1 MAERRL
7 IQTSGPIK
15 CSSRPTHT
23 YILDKLDKLW
33 LVDQNGSVKLQP
45 VKKFFTPHSYFAFP
59 RIRGFNNK
67 LIREKSSHLDRLTLL
82 QVVTDSYDTLKQLN
96 DLRSEEGTGS
106 VVKGIGV
113 ILGKTIEAVGKGGSE
128 IIRAIGSGIK
138 DGLEGFGDLDKK
150 VVDSIGQNTGT
161 IIRSS
166 GEAFHDTASG
176 AGTFF
181 QKILGGISGSIIW
194 GVLILLIGALLYTR
208 IANHCSLKKLINK
221 GKNDDPAIETSSE
234 ACPTCE
240 LPPRPESQK
249 FTCT

>member
-1 MAERRL
+1 M
-7 IQTSGPIK
+7 
-15 CSSRPTHT
+15 
-23 YILDKLDKLW
+23 DKLDKLW
-33 LVDQNGSVKLQP
+33 LVDQNGSVKLQL
-45 VKKFFTPHSYFAFP
+45 VKKFFTPHSSFAFP

-113 ILGKTIEAVGKGGSE
+113 ILGKTIEVVGKGGSE

-166 GEAFHDTASG
+166 GEAFHNTATG

-194 GVLILLIGALLYTR
+194 GVLLLLIGALLYTC
-208 IANHCSLKKLINK
+208 IANHCSLKKI
-221 GKNDDPAIETSSE
+221 D
-234 ACPTCE
+234 
-240 LPPRPESQK
+240 
-249 FTCT
+249 